1 MSDTV
6 RVRFAPSPTG
16 RLHLG
21 GARTAIYNW
30 AFARANNGTFVLR
43 IDDTDP
49 ERSTKENTEQI
60 LRSLTWL
67 GLDWD
72 EGPGKGGQ
80 HGPYYQTQRADHY
93 NAALQRLID
102 SGNAYPCFCTAE
114 ELQAAREAARARGD
128 SFQGY
133 QRTCRNIDPEIA
145 RKRIE
150 AGEPHAWRLR
160 VPDEHDPIVVHDVV
174 HGDAVFDV
182 KELDDMVLV
191 RSDGTPT
198 YNFATVVDDGE
209 MGITHI
215 IRGDDHLSNTPRQIL
230 VFEALG
236 YPIPTF
242 AHLSMILG
250 PDGKKLSK
258 RHGATSVE
266 EYRDRGYLPQAMV
279 NYLALLGW
287 SLDGETTIV
296 PPDQIGSAFS
306 LDRVS
311 KNPSVFDEKKL
322 DWMNGEYLNAMSDE
336 EFSRQVLLPQLAGA
350 GLVGA
355 DDYQGEQR
363 AWFDLLSSILK
374 PRTTHLGDVVEKAR
388 FLFEGDS
395 PTYDERSV
403 EKNLAKEGVRPI
415 LVSVREEL
423 SHLDEQAWT
432 AENIDAALEPL
443 PEKLDASKRKVFQA
457 VRVAVCGNQVS
468 PPLGASMQL
477 LGRSTSL
484 ARLDAAAP
492 LAGE

>member
-1 MSDTV
+1 MSKPV

-16 RLHLG
+16 QLHIG

-30 AFARANNGTFVLR
+30 AFARSTGGTFVLR

-49 ERSTKENTEQI
+49 GRSTQENTEQI

-72 EGPGKGGQ
+72 EGPGVGGDC
-80 HGPYYQTQRADHY
+80 GPYYQTQRGDHY
-93 NAALQRLID
+93 RAALQKLID
-102 SGNAYPCFCTAE
+102 SGSAYPCFCSAE
-114 ELQAAREAARARGD
+114 QLEAARAAAKERGD

-133 QRTCRNIDPEIA
+133 QRTCRDLDPQEAQRRID
-145 RKRIE
+145 
-150 AGEPHAWRLR
+150 AGEPHVWRLR
-160 VPDEHDPIVVHDVV
+160 VPDDHGPVVVNDVV
-174 HGDAVFDV
+174 HGPCTFDP
-182 KELDDMVLV
+182 KELDDMVIF

-236 YPIPTF
+236 YEVPVF

-266 EYRDRGYLPQAMV
+266 EYRDRGFLPEATV

-296 PPDQIGSAFS
+296 PPVELCRHFS
-306 LDRVS
+306 LERIS
-311 KNPSVFDEKKL
+311 KNPSQLDEEKL
-322 DWMNGEYLNAMSDE
+322 LSMNGTYLNAMTDA
-336 EFSRQVLLPQLAGA
+336 EFSQLVLVPQLVAAGMVA
-350 GLVGA
+350 QDA
-355 DDYQGEQR
+355 YESHP

-374 PRTTHLGDVVEKAR
+374 PRVRLMPEVVEKSA
-388 FLFEGDS
+388 FLFGELV
-395 PTYDERSV
+395 YDEASV
-403 EKNLAKEGVRPI
+403 AKNLAKEGVRP
-415 LVSVREEL
+415 LLQAAREAL
-423 SHLDEQAWT
+423 SALAADAWT
-432 AENIDAALEPL
+432 ADAVDAALEPL
-443 PEKLDASKRKVFQA
+443 PERLGVGKRKVFQA
-457 VRVAVCGNQVS
+457 VRVAECGNQVS
-468 PPLGASMQL
+468 PPLGASMEL
-477 LGRSTSL
+477 LGRSESL
-484 ARLDAAAP
+484 RRLEAAEG
-492 LAGE
+492 LALA